1 MPPWKAAMAGALL
14 LSAGACGPPAPKVQ
28 TARPNEAVA
37 LTTPTPEASPPELLA
52 ARAEH
57 MAHGCVRPENARLG
71 EGYQQSADF
80 NGDGRPD
87 YVLDTLAFSCAG
99 AEPPFCGSGGCNVDV
114 ILSTR
119 TGYERPL
126 NLRFHNAALVMN
138 QGGRDVLR
146 DGANGLVYLWNGTA
160 FAPAP
165 AQPAAGT
172 RADNA
177 AEAFVRRAITNS
189 APGEDFYD
197 AALTALMADTTRLFP
212 GDAVIDY
219 DPICQCQDT
228 RLDELTL
235 ASRPD
240 GAGAY
245 SVHVRAR
252 NGATVTEWT
261 IAARLTA
268 GHWGVTDVIESQ
280 GSLRE
285 RLSRMN
291 ACARARQAHRQD
303 VYSCEED

>member
-1 MPPWKAAMAGALL
+1 
-14 LSAGACGPPAPKVQ
+14 VQ
-28 TARPNEAVA
+28 TARLNEAVA
-37 LTTPTPEASPPELLA
+37 QTMPTLAASPPELLA
-52 ARAEH
+52 ARAAH

-71 EGYQQSADF
+71 EGYQQNADF

-87 YVLDTLAFSCAG
+87 YVLDTFAFSCAG

-119 TGYERPL
+119 TGYQRPL
-126 NLRFHNAALVMN
+126 NLRFHNAALITN
-138 QGGRDVLR
+138 QDGGAVLR
-146 DGANGLVYLWNGTA
+146 DGANGPVYLWNGTA
-160 FAPAP
+160 FGPAP
-165 AQPAAGT
+165 AQLAAAAQT
-172 RADNA
+172 DNTPD
-177 AEAFVRRAITNS
+177 AFVRRAVTSS
-189 APGEDFYD
+189 APGENYYD
-197 AALTALMADTTRLFP
+197 AALTALMADTARLFS

-235 ASRPD
+235 TSRLD

-252 NGATVTEWT
+252 NGASVTEWT
-261 IAARLTA
+261 IVARLTA
-268 GHWGVTDVIESQ
+268 GHWGVADVIESQ

-291 ACARARQAHRQD
+291 ACARARQAQRQD
-303 VYSCEED
+303 VDSCEED